1 MSIVFFDGAL
11 GTMLQSR
18 GLKAGDV
25 PEDWNISDP
34 DTVSDVHR
42 QYVRA
47 GSDIIVANTFGANN
61 LKYHGRFSVPEVVS
75 AAVKLAREAVGANGR
90 VALDVGP
97 TGRLLKPSGDLDFDR
112 AYSAFAETVK
122 CGAAAGCDAVL
133 IETMSDTMELKAA
146 VLAAKENSCLPVMVT
161 VALNEDGKLLTGADV
176 ECVATLLESLG
187 VDVYGFNCG
196 IGPDLMLPHVQRL
209 ARLTTKPIMVKPNA
223 GLPTLK
229 DGKTVFTVGPETF
242 ARHVAELVKAGAS
255 FVGGCCGTTPAHI
268 ESAKKAL
275 SGLSAGVAAAN
286 DDRTAV
292 SSGTHVVELHHG
304 EGLVIGERI
313 NPTGKK
319 RLKESY
325 IKGDSAYILR
335 EAVSQIDAGARIL
348 DINCGVPGI
357 DEAATLEAT
366 VELVQ
371 SVSTAP
377 VQIDTADPLALE
389 RALRRVNGKALI
401 NSVNGKRESM
411 DAVFPLVK
419 RYGGV
424 VVALCLDEN
433 GIPSTSEGRLA
444 IARKILAEGS
454 KYGLGAKDFV
464 FDALTLAV
472 SADAEAAKTTLET
485 VRRLNDE
492 LGVHTV
498 LGVSNVS
505 FGLPNRPALNN
516 AMYTLAK
523 RAGLSAA
530 IANPAAIG
538 ESSDEAAFDVLLG
551 RDVNCE
557 KWISLCRQ
565 NENGA
570 ASGAAP
576 DGDLMSRLAHSI
588 KRGLKEDSREIA
600 VQLTGQGVEA
610 VAIVE
615 KAIVPA
621 LEEIGKGF
629 ESGKVFLP
637 QLLMSADS
645 AGSAFEAVRSS
656 LNASAEVA
664 RKGRPVVIATVK
676 GDIHDI
682 GKNIVRALLENYG
695 FDVIDLGRDVAPEVV
710 VDAVRKSNAMM
721 VGLSALM
728 TTTVGAMAETIALLK
743 ESGLDCRTCVGGA
756 VVTQD
761 YADGIGADFYAKDAM
776 RTVRFAEG
784 LL

>member
-1 MSIVFFDGAL
+1 
-11 GTMLQSR
+11 
-18 GLKAGDV
+18 
-25 PEDWNISDP
+25 
-34 DTVSDVHR
+34 
-42 QYVRA
+42 
-47 GSDIIVANTFGANN
+47 
-61 LKYHGRFSVPEVVS
+61 
-75 AAVKLAREAVGANGR
+75 
-90 VALDVGP
+90 
-97 TGRLLKPSGDLDFDR
+97 
-112 AYSAFAETVK
+112 
-122 CGAAAGCDAVL
+122 
-133 IETMSDTMELKAA
+133 
-146 VLAAKENSCLPVMVT
+146 
-161 VALNEDGKLLTGADV
+161 
-176 ECVATLLESLG
+176 
-187 VDVYGFNCG
+187 
-196 IGPDLMLPHVQRL
+196 
-209 ARLTTKPIMVKPNA
+209 
-223 GLPTLK
+223 
-229 DGKTVFTVGPETF
+229 
-242 ARHVAELVKAGAS
+242 
-255 FVGGCCGTTPAHI
+255 
-268 ESAKKAL
+268 
-275 SGLSAGVAAAN
+275 
-286 DDRTAV
+286 
-292 SSGTHVVELHHG
+292 
-304 EGLVIGERI
+304 
-313 NPTGKK
+313 
-319 RLKESY
+319 
-325 IKGDSAYILR
+325 
-335 EAVSQIDAGARIL
+335 
-348 DINCGVPGI
+348 
-357 DEAATLEAT
+357 

-621 LEEIGKGF
+621 LEEIGIPNPMVEIGG
-629 ESGKVFLP
+629 GKLRHKYTPHTCRRTF
-637 QLLMSADS
+637 
-645 AGSAFEAVRSS
+645 
-656 LNASAEVA
+656 
-664 RKGRPVVIATVK
+664 AT
-676 GDIHDI
+676 
-682 GKNIVRALLENYG
+682 
-695 FDVIDLGRDVAPEVV
+695 
-710 VDAVRKSNAMM
+710 
-721 VGLSALM
+721 
-728 TTTVGAMAETIALLK
+728 LLK
-743 ESGLDCRTCVGGA
+743 RVA
-756 VVTQD
+756 
-761 YADGIGADFYAKDAM
+761 GADKDKQELIGHASPEM
-776 RTVRFAEG
+776 LRYYQDTPLDDLRAITDA
-784 LL
+784 L